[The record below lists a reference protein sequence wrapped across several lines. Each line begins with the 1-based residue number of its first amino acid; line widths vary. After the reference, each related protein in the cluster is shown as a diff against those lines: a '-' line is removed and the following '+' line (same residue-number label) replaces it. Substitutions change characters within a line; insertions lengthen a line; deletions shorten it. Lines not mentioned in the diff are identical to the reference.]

1 MNPYYADIKMVHVLA
16 VLTSGTLFFLR
27 GLALNV
33 FGAKWPMIA
42 PVRYLTYTVDTILL
56 TAALV
61 LTVIIGQYPFAD
73 AWLTVKVVLLVVY
86 IGLGTFALKR
96 GRTANMRILFWVAAL
111 AVFAFIASVA
121 VTHNPLGLFTML

>member
-96 GRTANMRILFWVAAL
+96 GRTANVRLATWVAAL